1 MPDTTLSN
9 KNRDNLFIPNLC
21 HTPAIFMLVLVAELF
36 VLTQVLAFPGSQSPD
51 SKSFDWNRLAT
62 TSLFVQWIV
71 LSSAAAL
78 CRLRRLLHNSPTTVV
93 VSSVLLTVVIITLI
107 VTLLAHFLTL
117 SLTEGFLWKD
127 TLLLT
132 FPDGHQLFRH
142 AFIALILTAMLL
154 RYFYIQHE
162 ASRQETANANA
173 RFQALQAR
181 IRPHFLFNS
190 MNIIASLIHINQD
203 KAEEAVED
211 LSDLF
216 RSSLQEAGSLISLSR
231 EIELCQGYL
240 RIEKHRLGDR
250 LNSEWRFHN
259 LPAPLPATL
268 TIPPLTLQPVVENAV
283 YHGIQP
289 RQQGGT
295 VSVDIALDN
304 DKVTI
309 RVQNPVPEDSEQA
322 VEQGNRLALENI
334 RSRLQLLYG
343 QQASIDTHL
352 TLNDGTEIYE
362 TIISYPKN
370 KLSTA

>member
-1 MPDTTLSN
+1 MPDSTLNN
-9 KNRDNLFIPNLC
+9 KNRDNLFIPDLC
-21 HTPAIFMLVLVAELF
+21 HTSAVFMLVLVAELF
-36 VLTQVLAFPGSQSPD
+36 VLTQVLAFPGSNLPD
-51 SKSFDWNRLAT
+51 SKGFDWNRLAT

-71 LSSAAAL
+71 LCSAALL
-78 CRLRRLLHNSPTTVV
+78 CQLRRLLFNLPMAVV
-93 VSSVLLTVVIITLI
+93 VSVVLVTVVAITLV
-107 VTLLAHFLTL
+107 VTLLAQW
-117 SLTEGFLWKD
+117 FLWRD
-127 TLLLT
+127 AFLLIY
-132 FPDGHQLFRH
+132 PDWTQLLRH
-142 AFIALILTAMLL
+142 GFIALIMTAMLL

-162 ASRQETANANA
+162 ASRQEIANANA

-190 MNIIASLIHINQD
+190 MNSIASLIHINQD

-216 RSSLQEAGSLISLSR
+216 RSSLQEAGNLIPLSR
-231 EIELCQGYL
+231 EIELCKGYL

-250 LNSEWRFHN
+250 LDSEWRFHN
-259 LPAPLPATL
+259 LPETLPATL
-268 TIPPLTLQPVVENAV
+268 SIPPLTLQPVVENAV

-309 RVQNPVPEDSEQA
+309 RVQNPVPENSEQA

-343 QQASIDTHL
+343 NHASVDTHL
-352 TLNDGTEIYE
+352 TLNNGAEIYE
-362 TIISYPKN
+362 TIISYPEN